1 MDGVIVRERIAGHP
15 GVAEIMLDRAEAMN
29 AINTAMA
36 LRLAQACAELATDRQ
51 VRAVVLYGTGE
62 RAFCVGADLKE
73 RNRMSDA
80 DFLRQRPVFRAA
92 FGGLLA
98 LPQPVIAAVHGYAL
112 GGGCELALSCDMIV
126 ADETAVFGLPE
137 TTVGLVPGGGGT
149 QLALRRLG
157 PGRAADLVLS
167 GRRVDAGEA
176 ARIGLADRVVPP
188 GTACPEA
195 IELAGRMAAG
205 SPVAGQ
211 PFARG
216 PASAWR
222 RRWRWRTRPGA
233 PPRCPPTGARASPPS
248 TRSASRNG
256 QGSDM
261 SDMPARISL
270 REVGPRDGLQNED
283 PVPTPAK
290 IALID
295 RLGHTGVSRIEA
307 VSFVRADAI
316 PQMADADEVWAGV
329 ARVPTVRYS
338 ALAPNLRGARRAL
351 DAGFTEVEVVVS
363 ASDTHNRKNVNR
375 STEQSLDEIAVVI
388 DEAHQRG
395 ATCQVIVS
403 TAWGCPYEGD
413 VPVDRVL
420 WAAGRAVADGA
431 DSVSFGDTTGM
442 ATPRRVRDLVGGFRS
457 RFPGTPL
464 NLHFH
469 NTRGTGLANVLAA
482 LELGVDDFDASVG
495 GLGGCP
501 YAPGATG
508 NIATEELV
516 HMVEDMGVAT
526 GVDLDAMIDAA
537 AEAERI
543 VGRELPSQVL
553 RAGPRTRTIPA

>member
-1 MDGVIVRERIAGHP
+1 
-15 GVAEIMLDRAEAMN
+15 
-29 AINTAMA
+29 
-36 LRLAQACAELATDRQ
+36 
-51 VRAVVLYGTGE
+51 
-62 RAFCVGADLKE
+62 
-73 RNRMSDA
+73 MSD
-80 DFLRQRPVFRAA
+80 
-92 FGGLLA
+92 
-98 LPQPVIAAVHGYAL
+98 LP
-112 GGGCELALSCDMIV
+112 S
-126 ADETAVFGLPE
+126 
-137 TTVGLVPGGGGT
+137 
-149 QLALRRLG
+149 
-157 PGRAADLVLS
+157 
-167 GRRVDAGEA
+167 
-176 ARIGLADRVVPP
+176 
-188 GTACPEA
+188 
-195 IELAGRMAAG
+195 
-205 SPVAGQ
+205 
-211 PFARG
+211 
-216 PASAWR
+216 
-222 RRWRWRTRPGA
+222 
-233 PPRCPPTGARASPPS
+233 
-248 TRSASRNG
+248 
-256 QGSDM
+256 
-261 SDMPARISL
+261 RISL

-283 PVPTPAK
+283 PVPTQAK

-388 DEAHQRG
+388 DEAHRRG

-431 DSVSFGDTTGM
+431 DTVSFGDTTGM

-457 RFPGTPL
+457 RHPDIPL

-526 GVDLDAMIDAA
+526 GIDLDAMIAAA
-537 AEAERI
+537 AEAEGI

-553 RAGPRTRTIPA
+553 RAGPRTRTITP